1 MSSRAEAK
9 KAPLTKAIGAPIEG
23 IGSILQS
30 VRGQMGPASRRVVD
44 FMIEHKEDV
53 VQMSITELAEQASVS
68 ESAITKLCKQIG
80 ATGFQQIKISLAQ
93 DIVKPVQ
100 FIHEDLDRAD
110 DEATVDEKVFHSNMQ
125 VLRDTLQVLKPEA
138 MRRAKDILLAAE
150 RIEVYGIGSAKT
162 IAEDAQYPMK
172 RIRL

>member
-1 MSSRAEAK
+1 MSSRADTK
-9 KAPLTKAIGAPIEG
+9 KSPLIKAAGSPIEG

-30 VRGQMGPASRRVVD
+30 LRSQLGPASRRIAD

-53 VQMSITELAEQASVS
+53 VHMSITELAEQASVS

-93 DIVKPVQ
+93 DIVQPVQ
-100 FIHEDLDRAD
+100 FIHEDLDRND
-110 DEATVDEKVFHSNMQ
+110 DEATVDEKIFHSNMQ

-138 MRRAKDILLAAE
+138 MRRAKDIL
-150 RIEVYGIGSAKT
+150 
-162 IAEDAQYPMK
+162 
-172 RIRL
+172 